1 MRPRGPGW
9 RARRLGCWVCR
20 GAPQELSLEHKR
32 IAIHRILACHRFLQR
47 RKLSCGRFFQ
57 CIGEIE
63 IYAQKGA
70 IGDYSHEYDSAP
82 TVPAGPTRPGTA
94 APSVLTRREPP
105 HNPQGARKCRTVAL
119 LIPHLELTAPTA
131 REQKNRWRP
140 FSRAATRA
148 YGRRGSAAAIAAG
161 SAAAAAKH
169 ASSARVA
176 HTWQQCREGGESTR
190 SARPARRLRQAAAA
204 RGDHVGTRARTC
216 TEICG

>member
-32 IAIHRILACHRFLQR
+32 VTIHRILACHRFLQR

-82 TVPAGPTRPGTA
+82 TAPAGPTRPGTA

-131 REQKNRWRP
+131 REQKIDGDP
-140 FSRAATRA
+140 S
-148 YGRRGSAAAIAAG
+148 
-161 SAAAAAKH
+161 
-169 ASSARVA
+169 
-176 HTWQQCREGGESTR
+176 
-190 SARPARRLRQAAAA
+190 PARRRARMGGAAPPPPSPPAPPPPQRSMHHLQASRTHGSNAEKEVRA
-204 RGDHVGTRARTC
+204 RGVRGQQ
-216 TEICG
+216 GG

>member
-32 IAIHRILACHRFLQR
+32 VTIHRILACHRFLQR

-82 TVPAGPTRPGTA
+82 TAPAGPTRPGTA

-119 LIPHLELTAPTA
+119 LNGA
-131 REQKNRWRP
+131 RTKKSMETLLP
-140 FSRAATRA
+140 
-148 YGRRGSAAAIAAG
+148 RGD
-161 SAAAAAKH
+161 
-169 ASSARVA
+169 ARVWA
-176 HTWQQCREGGESTR
+176 
-190 SARPARRLRQAAAA
+190 ARLRRRHRRRLRRRRSEACIICTRRAHMAAMQ
-204 RGDHVGTRARTC
+204 RRR
-216 TEICG
+216 